1 MVGSTEASGAENQG
15 AAEPGES
22 SSKRGE
28 GTGAAILESLDEA
41 QKLIQQTIHDQQ
53 TRRPSILIS
62 SLTEIDEHTRGCLTT
77 AQIIFIEDI
86 ANMQESAIQKIPGI
100 GGSGLAGIR
109 KALVTRGLDFARA
122 A

>member
-1 MVGSTEASGAENQG
+1 MQHLLEGIGAL
-15 AAEPGES
+15 AAELAAIETRMRELAAQ
-22 SSKRGE
+22 K
-28 GTGAAILESLDEA
+28 AAILESLDEA